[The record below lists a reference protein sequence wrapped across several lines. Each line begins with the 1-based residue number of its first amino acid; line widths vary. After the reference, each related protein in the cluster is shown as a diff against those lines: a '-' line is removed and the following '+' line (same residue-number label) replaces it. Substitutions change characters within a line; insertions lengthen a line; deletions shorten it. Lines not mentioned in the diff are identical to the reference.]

1 MAIKNI
7 IFTNDDRKAVMDY
20 LQAKADKAKADKAE
34 KAAKAACKELFAR
47 LGKAF
52 KGDGKST
59 AYVYGTVQVQ
69 GKAKPIVYKE
79 TTAKGAVDWQAYAL
93 ALGGTEEG
101 AEMFRKP
108 DTVRTA
114 VDWATAKQEEEILSL

>member
-1 MAIKNI
+1 MAIKGI
-7 IFTNDDRKAVMDY
+7 IFTGDDRKVIKNYMD
-20 LQAKADKAKADKAE
+20 AKDEKAKAEKAE

-59 AYVYGTVQVQ
+59 AYVYGTIQAQ
-69 GKAKPIVYKE
+69 GKAKPIIYKE

-93 ALGGTEEG
+93 ALGGTVEG
-101 AEMFRKP
+101 AEQFRKP
-108 DTVRTA
+108 DTVRIS